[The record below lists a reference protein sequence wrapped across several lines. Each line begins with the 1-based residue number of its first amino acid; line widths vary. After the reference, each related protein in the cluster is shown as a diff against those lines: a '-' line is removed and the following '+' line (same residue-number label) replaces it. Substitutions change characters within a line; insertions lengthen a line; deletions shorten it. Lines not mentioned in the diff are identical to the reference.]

1 MLFSIFIWF
10 NISAKKSRTQ
20 DMKDKKIEEKNV
32 KSLEVYECLDKNKL
46 KYNLVKDL
54 FVQNKTKNK
63 ESNKTKSVFTDKDFQ
78 NFVKSYK

>member
-63 ESNKTKSVFTDKDFQ
+63 ESNKTKSVFTDKDFE